1 LFLTYTTLYD
11 KILSRLEKYALKREY
26 GFYEKKWGPEV
37 KKVDK
42 YEYRIKAEQIR
53 KLAEQEDFASAV
65 KIADTI
71 DWNRVRSIPMLC
83 LVGEIY
89 EKNNMLEESRDVML
103 IAYDRHPY
111 GRMII
116 YSLAE
121 LSIRLEDY
129 IDAVEYYK

>member
-1 LFLTYTTLYD
+1 
-11 KILSRLEKYALKREY
+11 
-26 GFYEKKWGPEV
+26 
-37 KKVDK
+37 
-42 YEYRIKAEQIR
+42 
-53 KLAEQEDFASAV
+53 
-65 KIADTI
+65 
-71 DWNRVRSIPMLC
+71 MLC

-129 IDAVEYYK
+129 IDAVEYYKEFVQVAPRDTGRYILQY